1 MESPSA
7 SEPSAEVAAE
17 ERELAALR
25 AGDEAAFLA
34 LVNRHHGAMLRVA
47 SMYVGY
53 VSDAANN
60 ALEVGPATTSYI
72 ACMLVSTLDG
82 GLVAFEAERAW
93 QARWLAERLGLG

>member
-25 AGDEAAFLA
+25 AGDEAAFVA

-47 SMYVGY
+47 SMFVKNR
-53 VSDAANN
+53 A
-60 ALEVGPATTSYI
+60 I
-72 ACMLVSTLDG
+72 ADDV
-82 GLVAFEAERAW
+82 VQEA
-93 QARWLAERLGLG
+93 